1 MSIRDAIRDVLPE
14 VIALRHDLHAHPELG
29 YDEVRT
35 AGQVTAA
42 LTTANIEQRTGIAK
56 TGIVGYLPSTQ
67 GASRTVALRADMDAL
82 PILEE
87 TNLPYASQTPGKMHA
102 CGHDGHTSILVGTAR
117 VLAQMPERPQNVIF
131 LFQPA
136 EEGGAGGMLMRDEG
150 ALSGKLIGTKAD
162 AVYGLHGHPNHDV
175 GHVSTRV
182 GPLMASAAEFKII
195 VHGKGAHAAYPHL
208 GVDPIVAASH
218 IVVALQS
225 VASRNVDPLDSVV
238 VTIGI
243 FEGGVA
249 HNVIPETVR
258 LRGTMRTLLDA
269 TYATA
274 RERVESL
281 VRHTAEAFGA
291 RAEVIWGDNPYPV
304 TVNHPEATERFRSVA
319 RQAIGT
325 DYVHEEPHPSMG
337 GEDFS
342 YYGAVAPACFYF
354 LGVRPRG
361 EHSYPNLHSPRFDF
375 NDDAIATGIELMVE
389 LALRG

>member
-1 MSIRDAIRDVLPE
+1 
-14 VIALRHDLHAHPELG
+14 
-29 YDEVRT
+29 
-35 AGQVTAA
+35 
-42 LTTANIEQRTGIAK
+42 
-56 TGIVGYLPSTQ
+56 
-67 GASRTVALRADMDAL
+67 
-82 PILEE
+82 
-87 TNLPYASQTPGKMHA
+87 
-102 CGHDGHTSILVGTAR
+102 
-117 VLAQMPERPQNVIF
+117 
-131 LFQPA
+131 
-136 EEGGAGGMLMRDEG
+136 
-150 ALSGKLIGTKAD
+150 LIGTKAD

-291 RAEVIWGDNPYPV
+291 HAEVIWGENPYPV

-361 EHSYPNLHSPRFDF
+361 EHSHPNLHSPRFDF